1 MKELTN
7 SVARLSS
14 LKSESDINI
23 EYLEAV
29 AGVRFCLMEVAYL
42 LHSNCSGKKNPESM
56 NHRQQLLIS
65 QVKEMCQDHGI
76 STDYASVGP
85 SLYLVKLLVRQYGF
99 PCLNQVCEAHPWMVP
114 EELRTADQAVSL
126 FVIIY

>member
-7 SVARLSS
+7 SVASLSS
-14 LKSESDINI
+14 LKHISESDINI

-29 AGVRFCLMEVAYL
+29 AGVRFCLMEIAHL
-42 LHSNCSGKKNPESM
+42 LHSNCSGKKIPESM

-65 QVKEMCQDHGI
+65 QVKEMYQDH
-76 STDYASVGP
+76 TDYASVGP

-99 PCLNQVCEAHPWMVP
+99 PCLNQVCETHPWMVP
-114 EELRTADQAVSL
+114 EELRTADQAISL
-126 FVIIY
+126 FVIVY